1 VKDRIRKQNHNPQLF
16 VGMPG
21 AEAKS
26 HENIPHQEI
35 LQASQ
40 AVSGLPGIVDIYCQR
55 VLTQKTR
62 ALRLLGRKSSAKI
75 IHTLLGYEL
84 KAANKRIHCP
94 DLATAQYLKIF
105 TEIGCRSIKLP
116 YDPTLTVRLIPE
128 LERGVEN
135 LNKKIRELFPL
146 DPGLQRYAIQ
156 KAYAIVRRQL
166 QAVQRSY
173 GSGFQRNNIASRDN
187 LKPDNN
193 LD

>member
-1 VKDRIRKQNHNPQLF
+1 VNDRIRKQNHNPQLF
-16 VGMPG
+16 VMPG
-21 AEAKS
+21 AEAIS
-26 HENIPHQEI
+26 HERIPHQEI
-35 LQASQ
+35 LKASQ
-40 AVSGLPGIVDIYCQR
+40 AASGLPGIVDIYCQR

-62 ALRLLGRKSSAKI
+62 SLRLLGRKSSAKI

-94 DLATAQYLKIF
+94 DLATAEYLKIF

-128 LERGVEN
+128 LERGLEN
-135 LNKKIRELFPL
+135 LNKTIRELFPL

-156 KAYAIVRRQL
+156 KTYAIVRHQL
-166 QAVQRSY
+166 RTVQRSC
-173 GSGFQRNNIASRDN
+173 GSGIQQNDIASRDS
-187 LKPDNN
+187 LRPDNN